1 MERLGLGL
9 WTRETGD
16 SGQQTE
22 KRRRTE
28 DNILTVSIQPHAPRH
43 RAIQRRRHTVRPQC
57 TTHPVLRSGMVGT
70 REQQTLAELAM
81 CCIISGARHSATAH
95 VQRRVIERAQ
105 RKVCLCQS
113 PPRGARFAQKRN
125 GAVAEVNHELR
136 VLTRRRH
143 RA

>member
-57 TTHPVLRSGMVGT
+57 TTNPVLRSGMVGT
-70 REQQTLAELAM
+70 REASLELSTLPPLNLDQRLGSLIQYPHGCAEQTT
-81 CCIISGARHSATAH
+81 SGAFPQLYLSTP
-95 VQRRVIERAQ
+95 
-105 RKVCLCQS
+105 C
-113 PPRGARFAQKRN
+113 
-125 GAVAEVNHELR
+125 
-136 VLTRRRH
+136 TT
-143 RA
+143 